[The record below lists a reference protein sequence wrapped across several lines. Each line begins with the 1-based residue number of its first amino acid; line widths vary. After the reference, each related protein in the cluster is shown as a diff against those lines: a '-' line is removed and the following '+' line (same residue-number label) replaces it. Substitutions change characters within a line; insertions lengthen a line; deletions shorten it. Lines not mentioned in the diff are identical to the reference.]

1 MLYFITR
8 HYSLNI
14 FEHVFDGKLVS
25 QNLATILNYGTLHLV
40 YYPHSLLY

>member
-14 FEHVFDGKLVS
+14 FEHVFDGKLVLS
-25 QNLATILNYGTLHLV
+25 QNLATILNYGTLHMV
-40 YYPHSLLY
+40 YYPHS